1 MGTYTQLT
9 QEQRYQIY
17 ALLKMGHPQVE
28 IAGVI
33 GVHKSTIS
41 RELRRNRGLKGY
53 RPKQAHKFASNRRKK
68 AQYRIAASTWIL
80 IEELIRQEWSP
91 EQVSD
96 WLKVNFGLHISHEW
110 IYQYILMDKHAG
122 GDLHRHLRCQK
133 KRRKRYGSYERRGK
147 LKNRV
152 SIDERPAIV
161 DTRQRLGD
169 WEVDTIIGKGHRHA
183 IVSLTERKSRLA
195 LLRKVERKTAQAVAD
210 AVTDLMKSLPIRTH
224 TITANSDREFA
235 IMNGSLVIFV
245 QMSILLIPIHP
256 GSEPLTKTG
265 MVSFACTFQ
274 RSAISP
280 RSLRLKSNSSWRDS
294 TTDPENAL
302 DSNHQIKY
310 PSIIHPLLHFVVESK
325 SYSILKDHQLEV
337 LNHHIPHTLK

>member
-1 MGTYTQLT
+1 
-9 QEQRYQIY
+9 
-17 ALLKMGHPQVE
+17 
-28 IAGVI
+28 
-33 GVHKSTIS
+33 
-41 RELRRNRGLKGY
+41 
-53 RPKQAHKFASNRRKK
+53 
-68 AQYRIAASTWIL
+68 
-80 IEELIRQEWSP
+80 
-91 EQVSD
+91 
-96 WLKVNFGLHISHEW
+96 
-110 IYQYILMDKHAG
+110 MDEHAG
-122 GDLHRHLRCQK
+122 GGFPLHLRCQK

-183 IVSLTERKSRLA
+183 IVSLTERKTRLA

-256 GSEPLTKTG
+256 GSEPLTKT
-265 MVSFACTFQ
+265 
-274 RSAISP
+274 
-280 RSLRLKSNSSWRDS
+280 
-294 TTDPENAL
+294 
-302 DSNHQIKY
+302 
-310 PSIIHPLLHFVVESK
+310 
-325 SYSILKDHQLEV
+325 
-337 LNHHIPHTLK
+337 